1 MNIEKKPR
9 LISGVLFGALLFAI
23 AQISA
28 FAQTSNHAPP
38 PCPRFP
44 AGSVIKEAPNLFSQ
58 NGVLNVNLTYQT
70 TVDQNGNTLFC
81 FMQRDGTQSPTLN
94 VNPGDTIVFTLT
106 NALPPPAATAAAT
119 FSLSK
124 RQAAAADAAIAA
136 AKVDVQTTICADS
149 TQNASSVNV
158 HYHGT
163 NTSPTCHSDEVIHT
177 LINSGT
183 TFQYRLHIP
192 ENEPPGLYWYHPH
205 VHGLAEAALQGGAS
219 GAIVVQGIAD
229 VNEEVEGLPQRVLII
244 RDNHVPGNPSAGG
257 AVPSWDLSVNYIPV
271 PFPNYPPVI
280 MPMRPGERQLWR
292 VVNATA
298 DSVLD
303 LQVQFNGVPQPLRIV
318 ALDGVPTGSQDG
330 TQEGKTIVKND
341 LFLATAARGEF
352 IVTAPTSSS
361 VNAQLLTLGIDTGP
375 FGDSDPQR
383 QIAQIQVSRNAPEP
397 PLTNVRS
404 PVKKKIKPMRWE
416 PAMTCTPTT
425 TRTLFFFEVLSN
437 PSDPNSPTNFF
448 ITVDGQPNV
457 LFDANNPPAITTTQG
472 ACEEWIIQNRTKEVH
487 EFHQHQ
493 IHFLLEEENGV
504 PVAPDDQQFLDMK
517 QVHYWDGVSS
527 TFPSIKVKMSFEGH
541 DIGDFVYHCH
551 ILAHEDGGMMAIERV
566 LPPPDSRN
574 SAKPAE
580 STKVASTGSGSPA
593 KPAPAKPD
601 APAKPAASPVFTVES
616 SLSSSTK
623 GGR

>member
-1 MNIEKKPR
+1 
-9 LISGVLFGALLFAI
+9 
-23 AQISA
+23 
-28 FAQTSNHAPP
+28 
-38 PCPRFP
+38 
-44 AGSVIKEAPNLFSQ
+44 
-58 NGVLNVNLTYQT
+58 
-70 TVDQNGNTLFC
+70 
-81 FMQRDGTQSPTLN
+81 
-94 VNPGDTIVFTLT
+94 
-106 NALPPPAATAAAT
+106 
-119 FSLSK
+119 
-124 RQAAAADAAIAA
+124 
-136 AKVDVQTTICADS
+136 
-149 TQNASSVNV
+149 
-158 HYHGT
+158 
-163 NTSPTCHSDEVIHT
+163 
-177 LINSGT
+177 
-183 TFQYRLHIP
+183 
-192 ENEPPGLYWYHPH
+192 
-205 VHGLAEAALQGGAS
+205 
-219 GAIVVQGIAD
+219 
-229 VNEEVEGLPQRVLII
+229 
-244 RDNHVPGNPSAGG
+244 
-257 AVPSWDLSVNYIPV
+257 
-271 PFPNYPPVI
+271 
-280 MPMRPGERQLWR
+280 MRPGEKQLWR

-318 ALDGVPTGSQDG
+318 GLDGVPTGSQDG
-330 TQEGKTIVKND
+330 TQTGKTIVKND
-341 LFLATAARGEF
+341 VFLATAARAEF

-383 QIAQIQVSRNAPEP
+383 QLGQIQVSRNAPEP

-416 PAMTCTPTT
+416 PAMTCTSTT

-457 LFDANNPPAITTTQG
+457 LFDPNNPPAITTTQG

-593 KPAPAKPD
+593 KPAAAKPS
-601 APAKPAASPVFTVES
+601 APAKPADSPVFTVET
-616 SLSSSTK
+616 SLSNSTK
-623 GGR
+623 GGGR

>member
-1 MNIEKKPR
+1 
-9 LISGVLFGALLFAI
+9 
-23 AQISA
+23 
-28 FAQTSNHAPP
+28 
-38 PCPRFP
+38 
-44 AGSVIKEAPNLFSQ
+44 
-58 NGVLNVNLTYQT
+58 
-70 TVDQNGNTLFC
+70 
-81 FMQRDGTQSPTLN
+81 
-94 VNPGDTIVFTLT
+94 
-106 NALPPPAATAAAT
+106 
-119 FSLSK
+119 
-124 RQAAAADAAIAA
+124 
-136 AKVDVQTTICADS
+136 
-149 TQNASSVNV
+149 
-158 HYHGT
+158 
-163 NTSPTCHSDEVIHT
+163 
-177 LINSGT
+177 
-183 TFQYRLHIP
+183 
-192 ENEPPGLYWYHPH
+192 
-205 VHGLAEAALQGGAS
+205 
-219 GAIVVQGIAD
+219 
-229 VNEEVEGLPQRVLII
+229 
-244 RDNHVPGNPSAGG
+244 
-257 AVPSWDLSVNYIPV
+257 VNYIPV

-280 MPMRPGERQLWR
+280 VPMRPGEKQLWR

-303 LQVQFNGVPQPLRIV
+303 LQVQFNGVPQPLRVV

-330 TQEGKTIVKND
+330 TQTGKTIVKND

-383 QIAQIQVSRNAPEP
+383 QLAQIQVSRNAPEP
-397 PLTNVRS
+397 PVTNLRS
-404 PVKKKIKPMRWE
+404 ADHKKIKPMRWE

-457 LFDANNPPAITTTQG
+457 LFDANNPPAIITTQG
-472 ACEEWIIQNRTKEVH
+472 ACEEWVIQNRTKEVH

-504 PVAPDDQQFLDMK
+504 PVSADDQQFLDMK

-566 LPPPDSRN
+566 LPGDSRN
-574 SAKPAE
+574 SAKPVE

-593 KPAPAKPD
+593 KPVSATPAP
-601 APAKPAASPVFTVES
+601 PAKPAASPVFTVET
-616 SLSSSTK
+616 SLSNSTK

>member
-9 LISGVLFGALLFAI
+9 LISGVLFGAFLFAI
-23 AQISA
+23 AEISA

-58 NGVLNVNLTYQT
+58 NGVLSVNLTYQT

-192 ENEPPGLYWYHPH
+192 FNEPPGLYWYHPH

-229 VNEEVEGLPQRVLII
+229 VNEEVDDLPQRVLII
-244 RDNHVPGNPSAGG
+244 RDNHVPGNPTPGG

-271 PFPNYPPVI
+271 PFPNYTPVI
-280 MPMRPGERQLWR
+280 MPMRPGEKQLWR

-330 TQEGKTIVKND
+330 TQTGKTIVKNHV
-341 LFLATAARGEF
+341 FLATAARGEF
-352 IVTAPTSSS
+352 IVTAPTSAS

-375 FGDSDPQR
+375 FGDNDPQR
-383 QIAQIQVSRNAPEP
+383 QLAQIQVSRNAQEP
-397 PLTNVRS
+397 PLTNLRS
-404 PVKKKIKPMRWE
+404 PVKKKIRAMRWE
-416 PAMTCTPTT
+416 PAMTCTATT
-425 TRTLFFFEVLSN
+425 TRKLFFFEVLSN
-437 PSDPNSPTNFF
+437 PNDPNSPTNFF

-472 ACEEWIIQNRTKEVH
+472 ACEEWIIENRTKEVH

-504 PVAPDDQQFLDMK
+504 PVSADDQQFLDMK
-517 QVHYWDGVSS
+517 QVMYWDGVSS

-593 KPAPAKPD
+593 KPVPATPAP
-601 APAKPAASPVFTVES
+601 PAKPAASPVFTVES
-616 SLSSSTK
+616 SLSNSTK